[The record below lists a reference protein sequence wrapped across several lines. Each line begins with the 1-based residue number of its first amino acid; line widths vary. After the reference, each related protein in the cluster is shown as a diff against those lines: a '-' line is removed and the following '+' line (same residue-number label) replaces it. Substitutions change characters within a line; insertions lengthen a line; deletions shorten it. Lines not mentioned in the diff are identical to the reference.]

1 MTINLRNVLAY
12 MKEDLR
18 GWDKINFEF
27 TTTNDDVTAKADI
40 TINSINANVMII
52 IKAYSGGG
60 AVFRAVFDKIE
71 KTPRILSLLNDFNR
85 SSAFFKG
92 FIRND
97 DYLELEHYFVCYEEG
112 MFRDYCSEFLV
123 RLSNAAKEEE
133 LRRLVDYTYS

>member
-60 AVFRAVFDKIE
+60 AVFRAVFVVDAVANGAEAAHVHGIAFGFRAEGKRSEAYFLI
-71 KTPRILSLLNDFNR
+71 KDFQR
-85 SSAFFKG
+85 VVC
-92 FIRND
+92 IRPQA
-97 DYLELEHYFVCYEEG
+97 V
-112 MFRDYCSEFLV
+112 
-123 RLSNAAKEEE
+123 K
-133 LRRLVDYTYS
+133 